1 MLTSRNNAHM
11 WILAN
16 IFESG
21 NQQFC
26 GWHKLFF
33 VTFFCFFFF
42 LHLHAASGAGGEFSS
57 AASSYILW
65 DAILRVLDLSFKND
79 ESH

>member
-11 WILAN
+11 W
-16 IFESG
+16 S
-21 NQQFC
+21 
-26 GWHKLFF
+26 GWHELFF

-42 LHLHAASGAGGEFSS
+42 LHAASGAGGGFSS

-65 DAILRVLDLSFKND
+65 DAILRVLDLSFKN
-79 ESH
+79 ERKSLIVPHKFQ